1 MRYSLKK
8 LKLTDNEI
16 ETFKFR
22 YLLLEFVTL
31 ITITVT
37 Y

>member
-8 LKLTDNEI
+8 LKVTDNEI
-16 ETFKFR
+16 ETFKFH